1 MRATLRTVAVLLAG
15 MFAPML
21 ASSDVAAQR
30 GGQHLNSL
38 DQRAL
43 AESRKPKAAPLEPAT
58 VRKRQPQR
66 VRVQ

>member
-30 GGQHLNSL
+30 GGQHLNSPGY
-38 DQRAL
+38 QRAL
-43 AESRKPKAAPLEPAT
+43 AESRKPKAAPLKPAT

-66 VRVQ
+66 VQ